1 VSFWKDGAEGL
12 MIIEIINGEAFVEC
26 IGSDVVVRN
35 YDIKA
40 GDDYELDED
49 GMPCIEYVAQN

>member
-1 VSFWKDGAEGL
+1 
-12 MIIEIINGEAFVEC
+12 MIIEIINGEAFVESD
-26 IGSDVVVRN
+26 GSGVVVRN

-40 GDDYELDED
+40 GDNYELDED